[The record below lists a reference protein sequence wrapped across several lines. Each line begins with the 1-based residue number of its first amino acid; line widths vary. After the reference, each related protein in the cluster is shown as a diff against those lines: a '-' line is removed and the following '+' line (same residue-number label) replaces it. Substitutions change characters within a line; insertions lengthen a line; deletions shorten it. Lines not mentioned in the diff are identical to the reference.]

1 MLKWSNR
8 IDALIGHLK
17 ADFSDLQVSSR
28 QTATQQPL
36 RIIVLRPSPE
46 ALEAVELVEGRG
58 ELIILFG
65 VNLRIE
71 LGLTDEHSATASL
84 GEARQILRAIIIDG
98 YEEHVWVR
106 KNGVVRTVARIN
118 YAGADHRFAT
128 TTLTGF
134 FGGRKETI
142 LHRPW

>member
-1 MLKWSNR
+1 MLTWSKR

-28 QTATQQPL
+28 QTSTQQPL
-36 RIIVLRPSPE
+36 RIIVLRPSSE
-46 ALEAVELVEGRG
+46 ALEAVELVEGRE

-65 VNLRIE
+65 ANLRME
-71 LGLTDEHSATASL
+71 LGLTDERSAKASL
-84 GEARQILRAIIIDG
+84 SEASQILRAIIFDG

-118 YAGADHRFAT
+118 YAGADHKFAT
-128 TTLTGF
+128 STLTGF
-134 FGGRKETI
+134 LGGRKETI